1 MSRSFDADFDRI
13 ILADVYPRK
22 EDPFKPRPAI
32 TPASAPAASMLTP
45 EQLAAQGG
53 AAPNPFQLLLTQPGQ
68 RPVVYQRANN
78 FAMTVTTTP
87 QPLQAQQYQ
96 CDAILIDVASAL
108 TTSIFFGFG
117 SSITTAS
124 GIEVQPGLPVQIKP
138 DNTREQ
144 WEVQR
149 LLEMIAA
156 MLADQGGYNI
166 LGQYKAPRVV
176 LDASQWYVVC
186 ATATVA
192 ISVCLFNVPEQ
203 Q

>member
-1 MSRSFDADFDRI
+1 MSRVFDTDFDRI

-22 EDPFKPRPAI
+22 EDPFKPRPAV

-68 RPVVYQRANN
+68 RPIVYMRASNLAFN
-78 FAMTVTTTP
+78 VTTNP
-87 QPLQAQQYQ
+87 QPIQAQQFQ
-96 CDAILIDVASAL
+96 CDGMIIDVPSGTANSV
-108 TTSIFFGFG
+108 FFGFG
-117 SSITTAS
+117 SGITTAS
-124 GIEVQPGLPVQIKP
+124 GIEIFPGLPQFFGP

-144 WEVQR
+144 WEIQR

-156 MLADQGGYNI
+156 MLADQGGYN
-166 LGQYKAPRVV
+166 LPSQYKAPRVV
-176 LDASQWYVVC
+176 MDASQWYLV
-186 ATATVA
+186 ATATTA
-192 ISVCLFNVPEQ
+192 ISVMLFTVPEQ